1 MSEHPDLTNRI
12 GEYYA
17 ILSPDKHDGEEICP
31 DEFNVLN
38 HDVLLLEQ
46 IGSGSI
52 NGEAY
57 KSCVPYDKE
66 TKKCENG
73 ILLSTKKIPLT
84 QMQKYLYPYHQDKE
98 ELLNHENDAFVEL
111 ACMQLCSHVI
121 LNSEQICPNL
131 PLYYNYFLCNRC
143 DYRNPEILKR
153 NEYLIQKAESAVYL
167 DKKGKEVKQMFK
179 TLKEL
184 LKYKNKT
191 ILAGDDYKLMVQ
203 SAGQQVADIYKHAI
217 NDAISRSCILLI
229 NEFANGGDLKNWLK
243 EDHSTLEWTV
253 MYFHVFAG
261 LYTLQKHFDLT
272 HHDLHW
278 GNVLVHKIKP
288 GGFFNYK
295 IDEKYYRVPNTGYLF
310 TLWDFGY
317 AYIPGKMQARDI
329 SFYSRIPNRYG
340 DDYYRITNAIHW
352 NMKIDK
358 ETNKPNGT
366 VPKRMQEFFDI
377 VTLLYTNNVPLKYTF
392 EKVFK
397 SFLSNEKL
405 DVDYTIDDD
414 VIPKVPKSQEWLLNT
429 NENYKK
435 VYPTSVEDFS
445 GSFHEL
451 YSDLYRTFGD
461 STVEALLENV

>member
-1 MSEHPDLTNRI
+1 
-12 GEYYA
+12 
-17 ILSPDKHDGEEICP
+17 
-31 DEFNVLN
+31 
-38 HDVLLLEQ
+38 
-46 IGSGSI
+46 
-52 NGEAY
+52 
-57 KSCVPYDKE
+57 
-66 TKKCENG
+66 
-73 ILLSTKKIPLT
+73 
-84 QMQKYLYPYHQDKE
+84 
-98 ELLNHENDAFVEL
+98 
-111 ACMQLCSHVI
+111 
-121 LNSEQICPNL
+121 
-131 PLYYNYFLCNRC
+131 LYYNYFLCNRC

-445 GSFHEL
+445 GSFPEL